1 MLVYIGVLNRDLIL
15 QYLTRQV
22 TGEQIFII
30 SYFFRFEVEIFAN
43 TFLICSSQMKSG
55 HLLNRSKRRFQNIS
69 QPMQQ
74 LRKQT
79 DFLLLKLNK
88 FHHNNFYTW
97 TARVNPHTLD
107 QFTPSHARCA
117 ENCGSAL
124 TNR

>member
-30 SYFFRFEVEIFAN
+30 SYFFRFEVEIFAKS
-43 TFLICSSQMKSG
+43 FSICSSQMKSG
-55 HLLNRSKRRFQNIS
+55 HQLNRSKRRFQNIS
-69 QPMQQ
+69 QLMQQ

-79 DFLLLKLNK
+79 DFLLLNK

-97 TARVNPHTLD
+97 TARINPHTPD
-107 QFTPSHARCA
+107 RFTPSHANSA

-124 TNR
+124 THR